1 MPAPRKKQIA
11 GALRLLEERYPA
23 HPLRI
28 NRRTRPFRT
37 LVSTLMSA
45 RTKDPVTVEA
55 ARRLF
60 AEIATPRELLELPE
74 SRIAELIYPV
84 GFYKTKARHLRELA
98 RILLERFGGEVPQK
112 REELMELPGVGRK
125 TANLILSVAFGV
137 PAICVDTHV
146 HRISN
151 RLGWVATDTVD
162 ETEKALAKLLPRD
175 KWAVINRVLVNH
187 GQQTC
192 HPTSPRCSE
201 CLLAEICPRIGVTH
215 RR

>member
-1 MPAPRKKQIA
+1 VVKPRKTQITETVE
-11 GALRLLEERYPA
+11 LLEAKYQA

-28 NRRTRPFRT
+28 SRRTRPFRT

-55 ARRLF
+55 TKRLF
-60 AEIATPRELLELPE
+60 SEIDTPQDLLAMPE
-74 SRIAELIYPV
+74 DRIAQLVYPV
-84 GFYKTKARHLRELA
+84 GFYKTKAKHLHELA
-98 RILLERFGGEVPQK
+98 RILLERFGGEVPQT

-125 TANLILSVAFGV
+125 TANLILSVAFDV

-151 RLGWVATDTVD
+151 RLRWV
-162 ETEKALAKLLPRD
+162 ETESVDDTEVALMKLLPQD

-201 CLLAEICPRIGVTH
+201 CMLADTCPRIGVTH
-215 RR
+215 SR

>member
-1 MPAPRKKQIA
+1 VVKPRKTQITEA
-11 GALRLLEERYPA
+11 VELLEAKYQA

-28 NRRTRPFRT
+28 SRRTRPFRT

-55 ARRLF
+55 TKRLF
-60 AEIATPRELLELPE
+60 SEIDTPQDLLAMPE
-74 SRIAELIYPV
+74 DRIAQLVYPV
-84 GFYKTKARHLRELA
+84 GFYKTKAKHLHELA
-98 RILLERFGGEVPQK
+98 RILLERFGGEVPQT

-125 TANLILSVAFGV
+125 TANLILSVAFDV

-151 RLGWVATDTVD
+151 RLGWV
-162 ETEKALAKLLPRD
+162 ETESVDDTEVALMKLLPQD

-201 CLLAEICPRIGVTH
+201 CMLADTCPRIGVTNS
-215 RR
+215 R

>member
-1 MPAPRKKQIA
+1 M
-11 GALRLLEERYPA
+11 RLYEA
-23 HPLRI
+23 M
-28 NRRTRPFRT
+28 F
-37 LVSTLMSA
+37 LVDNNLA
-45 RTKDPVTVEA
+45 RTNYEEVENH
-55 ARRLF
+55 
-60 AEIATPRELLELPE
+60 IKG
-74 SRIAELIYPV
+74 I
-84 GFYKTKARHLRELA
+84 
-98 RILLERFGGEVPQK
+98 LERFGGEVPQK

>member
-1 MPAPRKKQIA
+1 MK
-11 GALRLLEERYPA
+11 YPA
-23 HPLRI
+23 HPLGI
-28 NRRTRPFRT
+28 SRRTRPFRT

-55 ARRLF
+55 TKRLF
-60 AEIATPRELLELPE
+60 SEIDNPQELLQLPE

-84 GFYKTKARHLRELA
+84 GFYRTKAKHLHKLA
-98 RILLERFGGEVPQK
+98 RLLLERFGGEVPRT

-125 TANLILSVAFGV
+125 TANLILSVAFDV

-151 RLGWVATDTVD
+151 RLGWV
-162 ETEKALAKLLPRD
+162 ETESVDDTEIALMKLLPRD
-175 KWAVINRVLVNH
+175 KWAIINRVLVNH

-192 HPTSPRCSE
+192 HPTSPRCTE
-201 CLLAEICPRIGVTH
+201 CILADICPRIGVVH
-215 RR
+215 SR